1 MRGLLPLGEIRN
13 SKTGAAKA
21 SEGVR
26 QTKRGSRRDLR
37 AFIGSLAHMFARKSR
52 VPGIVQRGSETK
64 KKMEH
69 ADVRAPIVGQR
80 KKREVRPGARGSSW
94 AERKEGG
101 GERTAGLRPLAQAEV
116 RAVSFSFFF
125 SNFFSVFI
133 FPKVFQ

>member
-1 MRGLLPLGEIRN
+1 
-13 SKTGAAKA
+13 
-21 SEGVR
+21 
-26 QTKRGSRRDLR
+26 
-37 AFIGSLAHMFARKSR
+37 MFARKSR